1 MKIKPFLY
9 VKDVK
14 GKGRGV
20 FTNQPIPKGTKI
32 EESPVV
38 ILSKK
43 DTDKT
48 DNTELHN
55 YLFVWG
61 ERQVKT
67 CVALGYCSLYN
78 HSYHPNCDHETD
90 FERHTMVIKTTRDI
104 KKGEELLINYNGE
117 ADDDSPLWFKVKK

>member
-1 MKIKPFLY
+1 MKIRPFLY

-20 FTNQPIPKGTKI
+20 FTSEPIPKGTKI

-38 ILSKK
+38 VLSKK

-48 DNTELHN
+48 DKTELHN

-61 ERQVKT
+61 DRKVKA
-67 CVALGYCSLYN
+67 CMALGYCSVYN
-78 HSYHPNCDHETD
+78 HSYTPNCDHEMD
-90 FERHTMVIKTTRDI
+90 YEKHTMIIKTLRNI

-117 ADDDSPLWFKVKK
+117 MKDDSPLWFKVK

>member
-1 MKIKPFLY
+1 MKIRPFLY

-20 FTNQPIPKGTKI
+20 FTSEPIPKGTKI

-38 ILSKK
+38 VLSKK

-48 DNTELHN
+48 DKTELHN

-61 ERQVKT
+61 DRKVKA
-67 CVALGYCSLYN
+67 CMALGYCSVYN
-78 HSYHPNCDHETD
+78 HSYTPNCDHEMD
-90 FERHTMVIKTTRDI
+90 YEKHTMIIKTLRDI

-117 ADDDSPLWFKVKK
+117 MKDDSPLWFKVK